1 VFIAYVVL
9 LIIQSSWLGISDDE
23 AYYWALAQNPS
34 WGFAYHPPGV
44 VWFIYFFQ
52 KLLSPLFGEK
62 ALFVVRASSIVSSV
76 LIAYNQMSASEI
88 HQYVHKIYLLQEY
101 VFSTEMV
108 VSYIDM
114 LPYNN
119 KFKTY
124 IVTLIPLY
132 YEGQEIIALQTFS
145 NETRVFHFQDYLAYN
160 SKSIDS
166 MDEMC
171 IDEKEFSERELEIMF
186 LLSHGLTQEQCAQI
200 QGISRST
207 VATMIKNLCIK
218 FKVAGSNSRALQQIA
233 FQNGH
238 HRIIPKSLWKPCV
251 IIADSKAASYIN
263 RELAKK

>member
-1 VFIAYVVL
+1 MEIKEYLKEVIIKNFNVL
-9 LIIQSSWLGISDDE
+9 IDKNF
-23 AYYWALAQNPS
+23 Y
-34 WGFAYHPPGV
+34 
-44 VWFIYFFQ
+44 
-52 KLLSPLFGEK
+52 
-62 ALFVVRASSIVSSV
+62 SSIINKDNEIVCCTNLSAKAFGFNNSDE
-76 LIAYNQMSASEI
+76 LAKFKLSLKAYEDKEIAKHIFKGAYNQMSASEI

-263 RELAKK
+263 RELARK